1 MTFAASGS
9 RAELEQLPAHL
20 GSYNLVF
27 HHRLMLAAKG
37 MYLTPRSRILDF
49 GCGSGRYVYDYR
61 DAGFDAYGFDIA
73 GSVELR
79 QPSDEAYFRF
89 GLSGVPGN
97 VPDYEVDE
105 LSYRIGF
112 GDDSFDF
119 VFSNS
124 VFEHVQNHDLA
135 LREIARVLRPG
146 GLAIH
151 TFPARYGLIE
161 PHMFVPL
168 GGVLTSL
175 AWYRL
180 WALLGVRN
188 EYQRGM
194 SARDVA
200 LANRRYAESGINYV
214 PVPRLLHCARAHFPE
229 ATLAPELWTVGS
241 FRHPLV
247 RIPAVAWLYSRL
259 DTVVLWLRK

>member
-1 MTFAASGS
+1 MSLPPSGS
-9 RAELEQLPAHL
+9 HAELEQLPAHL

-73 GSVELR
+73 SSVELR
-79 QPSDEAYFRF
+79 DASDEAFFRF

-105 LSYRIGF
+105 QSYRVAF
-112 GDDSFDF
+112 DDDSFDF

-151 TFPARYGLIE
+151 TFPARYCLIE

-168 GGVLTSL
+168 GGIFTSV

-180 WALLGVRN
+180 WALLGIRN
-188 EYQRGM
+188 AYQRGM

-200 LANRRYAESGINYV
+200 LANRGYAESGINYV
-214 PVPRLLHCARAHFPE
+214 PVPRLLQLASANFRE
-229 ATLAPELWTVGS
+229 AILAPALWTVGS

-247 RIPAVAWLYSRL
+247 RIPVVGWIYSRMG
-259 DTVVLWLRK
+259 TVVLWLRR